1 MQVTTQTLENRT
13 VAVQVEVEPER
24 VNQVFEKVYRQ
35 LGRYVEIPGFRP
47 GRAPVG
53 LLRQA
58 LREDYVREH
67 VLEQILRE
75 TMNSAMQQAQVEP
88 FGAPPEL
95 DVQQLEE
102 GKPMLYSLK
111 VPLEPKIELGEY
123 RGLKVTRYKPVVTE
137 EDVANEIESRRRQLA
152 RYERVGREAQTGD
165 VVFVTIVPYLEGEQT
180 SLPTRRNLIHLTEE
194 MLAHPLGKMLLGA
207 KAGDVKEETVQFPE
221 NDPDP
226 ELRGKTVKLQVTVHG
241 VSEMKLPDDEEFLK
255 QMQAET
261 MEELHERIRHILEEE
276 LARYADSS
284 SRAAMRQAVLA
295 CAQVDISPIII
306 ASRARDTLAELQEQ
320 LRRGGYTLED
330 YARGYNMSE
339 AEFIEYW
346 YRQTA
351 SDILYG
357 LILEAIRKREGITLS
372 EEERQQAIR
381 EVAERYNITEQEAA
395 QSEYLEEEL
404 EARLAQ
410 KTLQFL
416 WDVADV
422 TEEEFRI
429 QSERR
434 QPDNEE

>member
-1 MQVTTQTLENRT
+1 MQVTTETLEHQT
-13 VAVQVEVEPER
+13 VALQVEIEPER
-24 VNQVFEKVYRQ
+24 VNQAFERAYRR

-47 GRAPVG
+47 GKAPIG

-58 LREDYVREH
+58 LREDYVRQH
-67 VLEQILRE
+67 VLEQLLEE
-75 TMNSAMQQAQVEP
+75 TMNSAMSQAQVEP
-88 FGAPPEL
+88 YGAPPEL
-95 DVQQLEE
+95 DIQQLEE

-111 VPLEPKIELGEY
+111 VPLEPKVELGEY

-137 EDVANEIESRRRQLA
+137 EDVTNEIESRRRQFT
-152 RYERVGREAQTGD
+152 RYERVEREAQTGD
-165 VVFVTIVPYLEGEQT
+165 VVFVTVVPHIEGEPHPQ
-180 SLPTRRNLIHLTEE
+180 PTRRNLIHLTEE
-194 MLAHPLGKMLLGA
+194 MQAHPLGKMLLGT

-261 MEELHERIRHILEEE
+261 MEELRERVRQALQEE
-276 LARYADSS
+276 LARYADSASRS
-284 SRAAMRQAVLA
+284 SMRSAVLQA
-295 CAQVDISPIII
+295 AKVDISPIII
-306 ASRARDTLAELQEQ
+306 VSRARDTLAALQEQ
-320 LRRGGYTLED
+320 LRRGGYTLEE
-330 YARGYNMSE
+330 YAQSYNMSE
-339 AEFIEYW
+339 AEFVEYW
-346 YRQTA
+346 RQRTA

-357 LILEAIRKREGITLS
+357 LILRAIREREGITLS

-381 EVAERYNITEQEAA
+381 EVAEQYNMTEEEAA
-395 QSEYLEEEL
+395 QSEELEEEL
-404 EARLAQ
+404 ETRLAQ

-429 QSERR
+429 QSGRE
-434 QPDNEE
+434 QSDNEE

>member
-1 MQVTTQTLENRT
+1 MQVTTETLEHQT
-13 VAVQVEVEPER
+13 VALQVEIEPER
-24 VNQVFEKVYRQ
+24 VNQAFERVYRR

-47 GRAPVG
+47 GKAPIG

-58 LREDYVREH
+58 LREDYVRQH
-67 VLEQILRE
+67 VLEQLLEE
-75 TMNSAMQQAQVEP
+75 TMNSAMSQAQVEP
-88 FGAPPEL
+88 YGAPPEL

-111 VPLEPKIELGEY
+111 VPLKPKVEIGEY
-123 RGLKVTRYKPVVTE
+123 RGLKVTRYQPVVTE
-137 EDVANEIESRRRQLA
+137 EDVTNEIESRRRQFT
-152 RYERVGREAQTGD
+152 RYERVDREARTGD
-165 VVFVTIVPYLEGEQT
+165 VVFVTVVPHIEGEPHPQ
-180 SLPTRRNLIHLTEE
+180 PTRRNLIHLTEE
-194 MLAHPLGKMLLGA
+194 MQAHPLGKMLLGV
-207 KAGDVKEETVQFPE
+207 KAGEVKEETVQFPD

-255 QMQAET
+255 QIQAGT
-261 MEELHERIRHILEEE
+261 MEELRERVRQALQEE
-276 LARYADSS
+276 LARYADSASRS
-284 SRAAMRQAVLA
+284 SMRSAVLQA
-295 CAQVDISPIII
+295 AKVDISPIII

-330 YARGYNMSE
+330 YAQGYNMTE

-346 YRQTA
+346 HRRTA

-357 LILEAIRKREGITLS
+357 LILQAIREREGITLT
-372 EEERQQAIR
+372 EEERQQAIQ
-381 EVAERYNITEQEAA
+381 EVAEQYNVTEQDAA
-395 QSEYLEEEL
+395 QSEEL
-404 EARLAQ
+404 EVQLETRLVE

-429 QSERR
+429 QSRR
-434 QPDNEE
+434 EQSDNEE